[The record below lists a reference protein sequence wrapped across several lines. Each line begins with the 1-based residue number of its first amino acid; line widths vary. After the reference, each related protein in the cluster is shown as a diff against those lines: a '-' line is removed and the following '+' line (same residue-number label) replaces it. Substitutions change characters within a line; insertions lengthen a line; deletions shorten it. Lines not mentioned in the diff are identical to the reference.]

1 MEKLS
6 NTAEMQKKEGVGEGR
21 RMHGMTK
28 IRPALTLL
36 SFLVLSVA
44 GGGRAAAA
52 PPAPIPLAPANN
64 ATVQVPFAIS
74 WSAVSDPSG
83 IVAYNWQ
90 VSPSSSFTPV
100 ILQNSTSGQTQDT
113 VSGLATGVYF
123 WRVQAVSGAFVQGA
137 WSPALSF
144 NVSGAGPGAP
154 GTPLLGPT
162 KAYST
167 FHPFEVMTF
176 NWSAVPDATT
186 YVLQFSTDP
195 SFPVITRGQFD
206 NIPNTTF
213 SFAIGNPEG
222 NYSARVY
229 AVNAN
234 GIAGVPS
241 NVITFSVFFN
251 NPIGPPPSLVSPANG
266 TTLTLPVTLTWA
278 DVPNPQPSGYELQ
291 IARDSGFASIEED
304 DPQLNGPSRT
314 VLSLTAGTKFWRVRS
329 AQGDASPT
337 TAAVTAFSTA
347 GTFTISSAPPK
358 PVSVTLATDPLSS
371 GDSTS
376 VAVQLS
382 AAVPASGA
390 IINMT
395 SSNPSAASV
404 PPTITMPGD
413 IAWTQFMIQAGQV
426 VAPTPVT
433 LTAALNAGTAAVTF
447 IVQPP
452 SLKSLSITP
461 SSMSGGSPAGGIVM
475 LNGQAPPGGAVVSL
489 SSNSPAVSVPSTV
502 IVPAGSFS
510 TPFTVATSNVT
521 TSTPVTISASWNG
534 VTVQSPITVIPG
546 AAPTSLTLFP
556 ATTIGGGPGS
566 VDGRV
571 TIASAVSFD
580 QFLQVTS
587 NNPAV
592 LPFLSN
598 TVQVP
603 AFSTTGLIQILP
615 TFVSVPTVVTIS
627 VTSGGVTRSANLT
640 VNPAGTPPPPATLS
654 SFTVSPTSVVG
665 GSPATGTVTL
675 PSAAPPGGTVV
686 SLTSNLPGS
695 ASVPASV
702 TVAAGATSANFTVTT
717 FPVATTT
724 VQLSARVVDT
734 ILFASLG
741 VSPSAPASPTLSSV
755 TVSPTTVVGGISSTG
770 TVTLSAAAPSGGA
783 VVTLSSSNTAVAA
796 VPSSVTVAA
805 GSTSRTFTVTTLT
818 VASSAPVTISGSFG
832 ANRAATLTVTPPA
845 TATPSAP
852 TLVSPAN
859 DATPAQPVTF
869 DWSDVTATTSYEI
882 QVDDSSSFTA
892 PLVVDQTTTLSQFT
906 IGGFASVRQWWRVR
920 GINSAGT
927 AGAWS
932 VALRFQPKAA
942 AAGAAL
948 SAIGLSPASVVGG
961 IAAQGTATLTSA
973 APAGGAVV
981 TLSSGNTAVAG
992 VPASVTVAA
1001 GATSATFNVTTTAVG
1016 ASTPV
1021 TITGAFGGATRTA
1034 TLTVTP
1040 PPPPASLSAVS
1051 VSPTSVTG
1059 GTSAQGTVTLT
1070 SAAPAG
1076 GLGVTLTSSNAV
1088 ATVPIS
1094 VTVAAGATSA
1104 TAAIATTSVT
1114 ASTVATIT
1122 ATAAGVTRTAAL
1134 TVTPPAATGAA
1145 TLTVTATGRSG
1156 ERVTSS
1162 PAGINVAVGSS
1173 GSAPFTTGTSITLTI
1188 SNGRDAI
1195 WSGACSSGGNKAKTC
1210 TFTLTG
1216 TATLT
1221 ANVQ

>member
-1 MEKLS
+1 
-6 NTAEMQKKEGVGEGR
+6 
-21 RMHGMTK
+21 MHTLN

-36 SFLVLSVA
+36 SVLVLSVA

-52 PPAPIPLAPANN
+52 PPAPTPLAPANN
-64 ATVQVPFAIS
+64 ATVQIPFAIS
-74 WSAVSDPSG
+74 WSAVSDPAG

-100 ILQNSTSGQTQDT
+100 VQQNSTSGQTQDT
-113 VSGLATGVYF
+113 VGGLATGIYF

-137 WSPALSF
+137 WSPPLSF

-154 GTPLLGPT
+154 GTPLLQPT

-167 FHPFEVMTF
+167 FHPFELMTF

-186 YVLQFSTDP
+186 YVLQFSADP
-195 SFPVITRGQFD
+195 GFPVITRGQFD

-213 SFAIGNPEG
+213 AFAIGNPEG
-222 NYSARVY
+222 NYSARVF

-241 NVITFSVFFN
+241 NVINFSVFFN
-251 NPIGPPPSLVSPANG
+251 NPIGPPPVLLSPPNG

-278 DVPNPQPSGYELQ
+278 DVPNPQDSGYELSV
-291 IARDSGFASIEED
+291 ANDAGFANLEFFFNQITPPTET
-304 DPQLNGPSRT
+304 L
-314 VLSLTAGTKFWRVRS
+314 LSLTPGTKFWRVRS
-329 AQGDASPT
+329 AQGAASPT
-337 TAAVTAFSTA
+337 TSALTAFSTV
-347 GTFTISSAPPK
+347 GTFTISSAPAT
-358 PVSVTLATDPLSS
+358 PVSVTLALDPLSS
-371 GDSTS
+371 GDTTW
-376 VAVQLS
+376 VMLQLT
-382 AAVPASGA
+382 AGVPASGA
-390 IINMT
+390 LIGMT
-395 SSNPSAASV
+395 SSNPSAAPV
-404 PPTITMPGD
+404 PSTITMPGNTG
-413 IAWTQFMIQAGQV
+413 WTQFQMQAGQV

-433 LTAALNAGTAAVTF
+433 LTATLNSGTASVHF

-489 SSNSPAVSVPSTV
+489 SSNSPAASVPSTV
-502 IVPAGSFS
+502 TVPPGSFS
-510 TPFTVATSNVT
+510 APFTVATSNVT
-521 TSTPVTISASWNG
+521 ASTPVTISASWNG

-580 QFLQVTS
+580 QFFQVTS

-592 LPFLSN
+592 LPFLSSS
-598 TVQVP
+598 VQVP

-615 TFVSVPTVVTIS
+615 TVVSVPTIVTIS
-627 VTSGGVTRSANLT
+627 VTGGGVTRSANLT
-640 VNPAGTPPPPATLS
+640 VNPASTPPPPATLS

-665 GSPATGTVTL
+665 GTPATGTVTL

-686 SLTSNLPGS
+686 SLTSNLPLA

-717 FPVATTT
+717 FPAATTT

-734 ILFASLG
+734 ILFASIG
-741 VSPSAPASPTLSSV
+741 VSPSAPSSPTLSSV
-755 TVSPTTVVGGISSTG
+755 TVSPTTVVGGNSSTG

-783 VVTLSSSNTAVAA
+783 VVTLSSSNTGMAT
-796 VPSSVTVAA
+796 VPSTVAVAA
-805 GSTSRTFTVTTLT
+805 GSTSRTFTVTTLA
-818 VASSAPVTISGSFG
+818 VASSTPVTISGSFG
-832 ANRAATLTVTPPA
+832 ASRAATLTVTPPA
-845 TATPSAP
+845 AATPSAP
-852 TLVSPAN
+852 TLVSPAT

-869 DWSDVTATTSYEI
+869 DWSDVTGATSYEI
-882 QVDDSSSFTA
+882 QVDDSSSFTV
-892 PLVVDQTTTLSQFT
+892 PLVVGQTVTPSQFT
-906 IGGFASVRQWWRVR
+906 TGGFASVRHWWRVR

-927 AGAWS
+927 AGSWS

-942 AAGAAL
+942 PAAAAL

-961 IAAQGTATLTSA
+961 SASQGTATLTSA
-973 APAGGAVV
+973 APTGGAVV
-981 TLSSGNTAVAG
+981 TLSSSNTAVATA
-992 VPASVTVAA
+992 PASVTVAA

-1021 TITGAFGGATRTA
+1021 TITGVNGGATKTA
-1034 TLTVTP
+1034 TLSVTP

-1051 VSPTSVTG
+1051 VSPASVPG
-1059 GTSAQGTVTLT
+1059 GTSAQATVTLT

-1076 GLGVTLTSSNAV
+1076 GIGVTLTSSNGA
-1088 ATVPIS
+1088 ATVPGS

-1122 ATAAGVTRTAAL
+1122 ANAGGVTRTAGL
-1134 TVTPPAATGAA
+1134 TVAPPAATGTA

-1156 ERVTSS
+1156 EGVTSS
-1162 PAGINVAVGSS
+1162 PAGINVAVGST

-1195 WSGACSSGGNKAKTC
+1195 WSGACSSGGSKAKTC